1 MEEQVFLN
9 TPSKKPPLSFKT
21 VAHVLGLLLLLL
33 VMPIGSYLA
42 LSQTTFFSKAAPV
55 VPKPSKPQA
64 NLIMET
70 PKVSVKTGEVIP
82 VEILVRSDL
91 DEANLFSAK
100 FNYPPDLLQVESIAT
115 DSADFSNPNEEVVQK
130 WVEVNIDNQSG
141 QVSLVGGVPN
151 PGFKSLVNSS
161 VKHLLTTV
169 TFKALKSG
177 TARIN
182 FEEGSAIFRNTDQ
195 QNILENK
202 QGLTINIVG
211 DSLEEIALSEKIASS
226 SAERI
231 SVLSPS
237 GGEVFNYYEQIPV
250 NWRAE
255 GLENVTLGIQVNGY
269 YLGQI
274 SPLIPNSGVYL
285 WKAEESL
292 PVSFINPYNT
302 FQIEVSGVKKDG
314 KVITGSSNGPFGI
327 TLKEVSLKKEDD
339 DTVRVSIEESSDIN
353 QDSRVDLKDLSL
365 LFANYN
371 KTLDDKVARSDLN
384 RDGGVNDIDLW
395 YLMNF
400 LIKNQVITI

>member
-1 MEEQVFLN
+1 MEEQVLLN

-21 VAHVLGLLLLLL
+21 VAHVLGLLILLL

-42 LSQTTFFSKAAPV
+42 LSQTAFFSKAAPV
-55 VPKPSKPQA
+55 IPKPAKPQA
-64 NLIMET
+64 SLIMQT

-91 DEANLFSAK
+91 DEANLFSVK
-100 FNYPPDLLQVESIAT
+100 FNYPADLLQVESIAT
-115 DSADFSNPNEEVVQK
+115 DSADFSNPNEEIVQK
-130 WVEVNIDNQSG
+130 WVEVNIDNRSG
-141 QVSLVGGVPN
+141 KVSLVGGVPN

-161 VKHLLTTV
+161 AKHLLTTV
-169 TFKALKSG
+169 TFKAVKSG
-177 TARIN
+177 TAEIRVD
-182 FEEGSAIFRNTDQ
+182 EGSAIFRNTDQ

-211 DSLEEIALSEKIASS
+211 DPVEKSSLVEKSASA
-226 SAERI
+226 SAKRI
-231 SVLSPS
+231 SVISPS

-250 NWRAE
+250 SWRAE
-255 GLENVTLGIQVNGY
+255 GIENVTLGILVNGY

-285 WKAEESL
+285 WKADESL

-302 FQIEVSGVKKDG
+302 FQIEVSGVERNG
-314 KVITGSSNGPFGI
+314 QVITGSSNGPFGI
-327 TLKEVSLKKEDD
+327 TLKEAPLKKEEDG
-339 DTVRVSIEESSDIN
+339 TNSVSVEESSDIN
-353 QDSRVDLKDLSL
+353 QDGRVDLKDLSL
-365 LFANYN
+365 LFASYN
-371 KTLDDKVARSDLN
+371 KTLDDKAARSDLN